1 MPVTNISSTTIK
13 KIFLQNIIYHFSV
26 PREITIDNAKQF
38 NNVMFKDFC
47 HQIRM
52 KVTFTFVYHPQ
63 SNDAVERANTLI
75 FEAVKKILE
84 GEKKG
89 KWSEVM
95 PKAVW
100 GHNTI
105 VSRATNFTPFRLMF
119 RAEAVLP
126 KEIKHKFFE
135 RQRRSHLAPA
145 KQKTKTC

>member
-1 MPVTNISSTTIK
+1 
-13 KIFLQNIIYHFSV
+13 
-26 PREITIDNAKQF
+26 
-38 NNVMFKDFC
+38 
-47 HQIRM
+47 M

-105 VSRATNFTPFRLMF
+105 VSRATNFTPFQLMF

-135 RQRRSHLAPA
+135 RQ
-145 KQKTKTC
+145 